1 MQKTTSH
8 SPDADTVRRA
18 IDRVE
23 RLLEGRPLRYML
35 APVPWT
41 PSALTP
47 FSCPVV
53 LHASDPDSRSDLL
66 ARIRIVKTVEP
77 GIRDVLLDGAKV
89 GRIAACPWGPGWM
102 ASSTRARVFW
112 SMDDAALA
120 VVGVTP

>member
-1 MQKTTSH
+1 MNTSFH
-8 SPDADTVRRA
+8 EPDADTIKRA

-23 RLLEGRPLRYML
+23 RLGAHYLPNIARVS
-35 APVPWT
+35 APASLIPYN
-41 PSALTP
+41 
-47 FSCPVV
+47 CPVI
-53 LHASDPDSRSDLL
+53 LHAADPDSRSDLL

-102 ASSTRARVFW
+102 ASSTRARIFW